1 MLVSYDIRASPDYIV
16 TCLNEE
22 KHKIIKTEISK
33 DRSVGTLDWQTM
45 RGK

>member
-1 MLVSYDIRASPDYIV
+1 MLVSYDIRASPGYIV

-33 DRSVGTLDWQTM
+33 DRSIGTLDQQTM
-45 RGK
+45 KAK